1 MDQLTV
7 VKKIHAASI
16 LLLCSF
22 IFLALLKVE
31 CRMIFVT
38 SDKDQLSFLK
48 IECMMIFV
56 TSDKD
61 QLSFNFRSVLGPLW
75 YSGTF
80 SEKIKAVGD
89 HPDPDGCCQ

>member
-7 VKKIHAASI
+7 VKKIHAVLI

-31 CRMIFVT
+31 CR
-38 SDKDQLSFLK
+38 
-48 IECMMIFV
+48 MIFV

-80 SEKIKAVGD
+80 SEKIKAIGD